1 MTVRLLSKRLELL
14 EGKVERLG
22 LRDIHELLDKI
33 KHIEDLWF
41 SSKDVLSMEEAAL
54 YLDLSK
60 STIYKLTHTMNIP
73 HYKPMG
79 KKIFFDKK
87 ELELWVRQGRV
98 DAVDTINNDNKN
110 ED

>member
-14 EGKVERLG
+14 EVKVESLG
-22 LRDIHELLDKI
+22 LRDIHELLDKM

-41 SSKDVLSMEEAAL
+41 SSKAVLSLEEASL
-54 YLDLSK
+54 YLDISK
-60 STIYKLTHTMNIP
+60 STLYKLTYTMSIP

-87 ELELWVRQGRV
+87 ELDIWVRQGRV
-98 DAVDTINNDNKN
+98 EGVINNDNQN
-110 ED
+110 NH